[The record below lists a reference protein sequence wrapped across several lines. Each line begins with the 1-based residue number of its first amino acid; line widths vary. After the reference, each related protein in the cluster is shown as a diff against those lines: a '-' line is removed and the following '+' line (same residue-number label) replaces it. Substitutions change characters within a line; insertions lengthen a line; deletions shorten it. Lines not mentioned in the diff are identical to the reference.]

1 MCANASV
8 CFSYICRHV
17 WAGHCGHAL
26 AAWHICAA
34 VCVGHGRRSLCALA
48 CVRHRVFRVV
58 GVGGAAGVPHISRG
72 VLLAGPDR
80 SPLRFMECHSVAA
93 AVNQVNVAEPISSVV
108 LRSRWKNNI

>member
-8 CFSYICRHV
+8 RSPCICRHARAEHRRRALPARH
-17 WAGHCGHAL
+17 AGK
-26 AAWHICAA
+26 A
-34 VCVGHGRRSLCALA
+34 VCVGRARRSPRALA
-48 CVRHRVFRVV
+48 HVRHSVQSC
-58 GVGGAAGVPHISRG
+58 GGGGAASVPHISRG

-80 SPLRFMECHSVAA
+80 GPLRFMECHSVAA